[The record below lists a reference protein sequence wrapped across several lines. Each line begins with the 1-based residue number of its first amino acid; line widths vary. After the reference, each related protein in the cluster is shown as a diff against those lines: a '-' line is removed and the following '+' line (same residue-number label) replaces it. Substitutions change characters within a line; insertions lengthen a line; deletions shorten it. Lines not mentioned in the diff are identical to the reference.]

1 MITNGKLGA
10 NEIWTSLGA
19 PWPDSVFE
27 PTHKYLSIDDLQNY
41 VQDHKHLPGM
51 PTAKDIETNG
61 KLNVTQTII
70 QQQEKLEEAYLY
82 IFELKSEL
90 DALKVQFK
98 K

>member
-19 PWPDSVFE
+19 PWPDYVFE

-41 VQDHKHLPGM
+41 VQDQKHLPGM
-51 PTAKDIETNG
+51 TSANEIKTNG
-61 KLNVTQTII
+61 KINITQTII
-70 QQQEKLEEAYLY
+70 QQHEKLEEAYLY
-82 IFELKSEL
+82 IFELKKEL
-90 DALKVQFK
+90 DALKLQLK